1 MKYKVILFGFLS
13 GLLFWACE
21 DTVGDVGMGIL
32 PDEDK
37 IGVYTDTVYL
47 DATTVKLDSIYANTI
62 YGMLGEIYD
71 PTYGSLKSSYM
82 CQFYAP
88 ESYYVFPDS
97 IIDNKID
104 SVILRICYH
113 SYLGDSLAP
122 MEVSVYPITKALD
135 NNYYTNV
142 SPSDY
147 YDAQT
152 VWGRKGYTA
161 RDLNVSDS
169 VNTANQYLKNLYIR
183 LPDSLGVK
191 FHNEWKKPAPN
202 AFSSSDA
209 FVKFFPGVYVT
220 PTFGSGSI
228 LYVGGMYLNEGTFV
242 DVHFNYL
249 VNGKDVDGNDSTYVR
264 KDSTTF
270 NVTKEIIQLNNYQS
284 SHDEK
289 LLQPDEEKAYVKTPA
304 GIFPKITIPIPDI
317 IKKMGAKKF
326 TNAKL
331 SLSVFGKDEWEYS
344 FGFPSKLLLIN
355 PDSVT
360 TFFENKLVANNK
372 TSYASTYG
380 ASLPYTYNFGNISA
394 VIQDAIT
401 NSPDKNLELL
411 VVPISTR
418 TSGTTDYS
426 TSHYLYPSGIT
437 IKKGREHMKV
447 AIVATDM
454 DVDQLRK

>member
-1 MKYKVILFGFLS
+1 MKYKVILFSFLS

-21 DTVGDVGMGIL
+21 DTVSDVGMGIL

-37 IGVYTDTVYL
+37 IGIYTDTVYL
-47 DATTVKLDSIYANTI
+47 DATTIKLDSIYANTV

-88 ESYYVFPDS
+88 EIGVFPDTV
-97 IIDNKID
+97 INNQID
-104 SVILRICYH
+104 SVVLRICYH

-122 MEVSVYPITKALD
+122 MEVSVYPITKAL
-135 NNYYTNV
+135 NENYYTNV

-147 YDAQT
+147 YDSET

-169 VNTANQYLKNLYIR
+169 LNIANQYLKNLYVR
-183 LPDSLGVK
+183 LPDDLGVK
-191 FHNEWKKPAPN
+191 FYEEWRKPAPN
-202 AFSSSDA
+202 AFSSADA

-228 LYVGGMYLNEGTFV
+228 LFVGGMYVNEGTFV
-242 DVHFNYL
+242 DVYFKYIATT
-249 VNGKDVDGNDSTYVR
+249 KDSNGNDSTYVNNGI
-264 KDSTTF
+264 TTF
-270 NVTKEIIQLNNYQS
+270 NVTKEIVQLNNYQS
-284 SHDEK
+284 SHDEN
-289 LLQPDEEKAYVKTPA
+289 LLQPDEEKVYAKTPA

-317 IKKMGAKKF
+317 INKMGAKKF

-344 FGFPSKLLLIN
+344 FGYPSKLLLIN
-355 PDSVT
+355 QDSVT
-360 TFFENKLVANNK
+360 TFFENKLVADNR
-372 TSYASTYG
+372 TTYASTFG
-380 ASLPYTYNFGNISA
+380 SSLAYTYNFGNVSA
-394 VIQDAIT
+394 VIQNAIT

-411 VVPISTR
+411 LIPVSTR
-418 TSGTTDYS
+418 SSGSTDYS
-426 TSHYLYPSGIT
+426 TAHYLYPSGLT
-437 IKKGREHMKV
+437 IKKGREFMKL

-454 DVDQLRK
+454 DVDQLGK

>member
-1 MKYKVILFGFLS
+1 MKYKIILFGFLS

-21 DTVGDVGMGIL
+21 DTTSDVGMGIL

-37 IGVYTDTVYL
+37 IGIYADTVYL
-47 DATTVKLDSIYANTI
+47 DATTIKLDSIYASTI
-62 YGMLGEIYD
+62 FGMLGEIYD

-88 ESYYVFPDS
+88 ETNVFPDS
-97 IIDNKID
+97 VIDNRID
-104 SVILRICYH
+104 SVVLRICYH

-122 MEVSVYPITKALD
+122 MQVSVYPVTKVL
-135 NNYYTNV
+135 NENYYTNAKL
-142 SPSDY
+142 SDY
-147 YDAQT
+147 YDANS

-169 VNTANQYLKNLYIR
+169 ANTANQYLKSLYVR

-191 FHNEWKKPAPN
+191 FYNEWRKPAPN

-220 PTFGSGSI
+220 PTFGSGNI
-228 LYVGGMYLNEGTFV
+228 LYVGGMYVNEGTFV
-242 DVHFNYL
+242 DVHFSYL
-249 VNGKDVDGNDSTYVR
+249 ATGKDVDGNDSVYVN
-264 KDSTTF
+264 KGATTF

-284 SHDEK
+284 SNDES
-289 LLQPDEEKAYVKTPA
+289 LLQISDDIVYAKTPA

-331 SLSVFGKDEWEYS
+331 SLSTFEKEEWEYS
-344 FGFPSKLLLIN
+344 FGIPSRLLLIN

-360 TFFENKLVANNK
+360 TFFENKLVANSR
-372 TSYASTYG
+372 TYYTSTYG
-380 ASLPYTYNFGNISA
+380 ASLAYTYNFGNISA

-401 NSPDKNLELL
+401 NDPEKNLELL
-411 VVPISTR
+411 LIPVSTR
-418 TSGTTDYS
+418 ASGTTDYS
-426 TSHYLYPSGIT
+426 TSHYLYPSGVR
-437 IKKGREHMKV
+437 IKKGREFMKL

-454 DVDQLRK
+454 DLDQLGK